1 MNVRKKIK
9 TLKRIIKQYQ
19 ERDEHTHVLACCKI
33 ITDEQL
39 KEVLKGGKPLKNLTE
54 DLMKKLSDLLIS
66 EGYVEIAIKPCKDL
80 DNHNRA
86 YVELKVLAKGDK
98 E

>member
-1 MNVRKKIK
+1 MNNRKKIK

-19 ERDEHTHVLACCKI
+19 ERDEHTHVITCCKI

-66 EGYVEIAIKPCKDL
+66 EGYVKIVTKPSLKL
-80 DNHNRA
+80 NNHNRS
-86 YVELKVLAKGDK
+86 YVELKILAKGD
-98 E
+98 EE

>member
-1 MNVRKKIK
+1 MNNRKKIK

-19 ERDEHTHVLACCKI
+19 ERDEHTHALTCVKV

-39 KEVLKGGKPLKNLTE
+39 QEVLKGGKPMQNLTD

-66 EGYVEIAIKPCKDL
+66 EKYVKIAIKPSKVL

-86 YVELKVLAKGDK
+86 YVELKILAKGD
-98 E
+98 EE